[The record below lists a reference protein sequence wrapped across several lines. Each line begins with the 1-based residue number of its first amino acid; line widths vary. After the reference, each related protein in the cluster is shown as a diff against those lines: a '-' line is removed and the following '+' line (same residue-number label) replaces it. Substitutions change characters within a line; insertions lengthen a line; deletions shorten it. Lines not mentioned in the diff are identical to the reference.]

1 MFDDIVAFPK
11 YPPPVFC
18 PLSWPFFVH
27 IQPMTEKVDIYRMG
41 LVFKK
46 FLANG
51 GVHEVDSFA
60 DFQTMEHKSYNK
72 VMTILI
78 VGRSFK
84 SFRIRPEKRWI
95 CKVESHLVEEQ
106 STSKI

>member
-1 MFDDIVAFPK
+1 
-11 YPPPVFC
+11 
-18 PLSWPFFVH
+18 
-27 IQPMTEKVDIYRMG
+27 MTEKVDIYRMG

-95 CKVESHLVEEQ
+95 CKVESHLVEKQ
-106 STSKI
+106 STSKISSTCDRWETRLCLPGGKAANVVGLM